1 MDAGELVPDAVI
13 IGLVRERLAQPD
25 GRKGFVLDG
34 FPRTAAQAEAL
45 DQLLE
50 AEGTPLDRV
59 VLFEVADE
67 EPVARLSG
75 RRVCRSCGRNY
86 HVTLSPPRARGP
98 LRPCGGELY
107 QRTDDEEAT
116 VRRRLAVYARDTRP
130 LVDYYR
136 QRGLLTTISGGRHDG
151 RGPRRP
157 RRRRPRARGDRAEV
171 ARPDRPHA
179 GGRPDPGRRLPDVPR
194 PGEAGRLDAR
204 DRSRGGGPDP
214 GAQGEAGLQGVPGI
228 PGHDL
233 RLDQRGGRPRDSRG
247 AAPAPGGGHHR
258 ARPGGDRGGLLRR
271 RGGDPA
277 GRRGHRRRPAASS
290 R

>member
-1 MDAGELVPDAVI
+1 MRVVLLGPPGAGKGTQARRLAARWSVPQIATGDMLREAVARGTRLGLEARRYMDAGELVPDAVI

-59 VLFEVADE
+59 VLFQVADE

-86 HVTLSPPRARGP
+86 HLTLSPSRTPGVCDH
-98 LRPCGGELY
+98 CGGELY

-136 QRGLLTTISGGRHDG
+136 RRGLLTTISGAGPVDAIQADLVKATE
-151 RGPRRP
+151 GPR
-157 RRRRPRARGDRAEV
+157 
-171 ARPDRPHA
+171 
-179 GGRPDPGRRLPDVPR
+179 
-194 PGEAGRLDAR
+194 
-204 DRSRGGGPDP
+204 
-214 GAQGEAGLQGVPGI
+214 
-228 PGHDL
+228 
-233 RLDQRGGRPRDSRG
+233 
-247 AAPAPGGGHHR
+247 
-258 ARPGGDRGGLLRR
+258 
-271 RGGDPA
+271 
-277 GRRGHRRRPAASS
+277 
-290 R
+290 

>member
-1 MDAGELVPDAVI
+1 MRVVLLGPPGAGKGTQARRLATRWSVPQVATGDMLREALAHGTRLGLEARRYMDAGELVPDAVI

-59 VLFEVADE
+59 VLFEIADE

-86 HVTLSPPRARGP
+86 HVTLSPPRVAGRCDH
-98 LRPCGGELY
+98 CGGELY
-107 QRTDDEEAT
+107 QRTDDEEVT

-136 QRGLLTTISGGRHDG
+136 QRSLLTTISAAGSMDTVHADLVTAAE
-151 RGPRRP
+151 GP
-157 RRRRPRARGDRAEV
+157 
-171 ARPDRPHA
+171 
-179 GGRPDPGRRLPDVPR
+179 
-194 PGEAGRLDAR
+194 
-204 DRSRGGGPDP
+204 
-214 GAQGEAGLQGVPGI
+214 Q
-228 PGHDL
+228 
-233 RLDQRGGRPRDSRG
+233 
-247 AAPAPGGGHHR
+247 
-258 ARPGGDRGGLLRR
+258 
-271 RGGDPA
+271 
-277 GRRGHRRRPAASS
+277 
-290 R
+290 